1 MNRLRRRHD
10 KRRRLEC
17 LKFLRKNL
25 VKTHN
30 TKRKPSPLSL
40 WCSAPNEDYVKP
52 FFYSKAVQMFH
63 FSDSI
68 DASFIANNLNGQI
81 EGKKVINKYLE
92 RIFTIESTPDIFT
105 QKTAG

>member
-1 MNRLRRRHD
+1 
-10 KRRRLEC
+10 
-17 LKFLRKNL
+17 
-25 VKTHN
+25 
-30 TKRKPSPLSL
+30 
-40 WCSAPNEDYVKP
+40 
-52 FFYSKAVQMFH
+52 MFH

-92 RIFTIESTPDIFT
+92 RLFTIESTPDIST